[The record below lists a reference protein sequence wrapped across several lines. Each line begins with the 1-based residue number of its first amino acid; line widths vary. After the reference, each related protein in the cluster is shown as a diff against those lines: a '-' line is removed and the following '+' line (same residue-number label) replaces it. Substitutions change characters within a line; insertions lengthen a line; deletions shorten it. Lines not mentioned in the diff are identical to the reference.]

1 MSSVIDLHSHSTIS
15 DGLLTP
21 FELVQRATAQGV
33 RVLALTDHDDVA
45 GLDEARA
52 AATGAGIALVDGVEI
67 SASWNKRSVHIVG
80 LRINPA
86 YEPLRDGLAAI
97 RAGRSE
103 RAMRIAAEL
112 EKIGIL
118 GSLEGAYA
126 YAANPGIISRTHFAR
141 FLVAKGI
148 VKDTRTV
155 FKKYL
160 VKGKPGYVEH
170 RWADFAN
177 AIGWIRASGGIA
189 VLAHPGRYDLGRTNL
204 DSLIADF
211 KEVGGEAIEV
221 VTGNHTAEQFI
232 QFANYAREFNLLASC
247 GSDFHGVGESYRDL
261 GRLPA
266 LPSGCK
272 PVWHNWPEMSPELAE
287 HVGRKSEAPSAARV
301 PDLADNAALIPPMD

>member
-15 DGLLTP
+15 DGLFTP
-21 FELVQRATAQGV
+21 SELVRRAAAQGV

-45 GLDEARA
+45 GLGEASA
-52 AATGAGIALVDGVEI
+52 AAAEAGIALIDGVEI
-67 SASWNKRSVHIVG
+67 SATWNKRSVHVVG
-80 LRINPA
+80 LRIDPA
-86 YEPLRDGLAAI
+86 YAPLREGLAAI
-97 RAGRSE
+97 RAGRGE

-112 EKIGIL
+112 EKVGVH

-126 YAANPGIISRTHFAR
+126 FAANPGIISRTHFAR
-141 FLVAKGI
+141 FLVEKGI

-170 RWADFAN
+170 RWAEFAD
-177 AIGWIRASGGIA
+177 AIDWIRASGGIA

-204 DSLIADF
+204 DNLIADF
-211 KEVGGEAIEV
+211 KEAGGEAIEV
-221 VTGNHTAEQFI
+221 VTGSHTAD
-232 QFANYAREFNLLASC
+232 QFAQFADFAKEYDLLVSC
-247 GSDFHGVGESYRDL
+247 GSDFHGVGESYMDL

-272 PVWHNWPEMSPELAE
+272 PVWHDWPEMSPESKALSPASGAVDFTQ
-287 HVGRKSEAPSAARV
+287 HSALGTQ
-301 PDLADNAALIPPMD
+301 D